1 LDLGA
6 GGGLDLLD
14 LLRVLRPQPI
24 AALHVV
30 VCHVPPLLSLD
41 LYFCTGK
48 ASKVSTVH
56 TNRLLLKAL
65 HEKVEGFHFERLLQ
79 CIRP

>member
-1 LDLGA
+1 MDLGA

-24 AALHVV
+24 AALHVI
-30 VCHVPPLLSLD
+30 VCHVPPHLSLE

-56 TNRLLLKAL
+56 ADRLLLKAL

-79 CIRP
+79 CMRP